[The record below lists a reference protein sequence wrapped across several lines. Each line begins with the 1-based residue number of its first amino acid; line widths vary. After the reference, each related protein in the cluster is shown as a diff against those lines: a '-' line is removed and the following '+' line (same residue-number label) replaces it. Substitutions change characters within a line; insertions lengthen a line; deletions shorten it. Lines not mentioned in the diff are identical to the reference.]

1 MVKQVAKE
9 YRCIS
14 PNLIKYLEIM
24 TRLLYEFDKIIIWH
38 VPREQNW
45 EANEL
50 AQIASKYKVSNSTF
64 LKFCQIEDV
73 LSSIE
78 EREVMFIDQLE
89 LLDWRKPIVDY
100 LRNLDNLAN
109 KKIRNRATSYMII
122 GDALFTRSFN
132 GGLSMC
138 LGEDDTYLALAE
150 VHKGICWAH

>member
-122 GDALFTRSFN
+122 RDALFTRSFN